1 MNALKIGEG
10 AVQLHE
16 SLSKIL
22 QAKIETR
29 ELAASSYKEL
39 HNGLRRQAQD
49 LETVERRTLE
59 TMDAEIAHLRDLI
72 GEDEAEAK
80 AA

>member
-16 SLSKIL
+16 GLSKL
-22 QAKIETR
+22 LAAKIETR
-29 ELAASSYKEL
+29 EAAAGSFK
-39 HNGLRRQAQD
+39 GLQLNIQRQAQD

-59 TMDAEIAHLRDLI
+59 TMDAEIAQLRDLI
-72 GEDEAEAK
+72 GEDETVAK